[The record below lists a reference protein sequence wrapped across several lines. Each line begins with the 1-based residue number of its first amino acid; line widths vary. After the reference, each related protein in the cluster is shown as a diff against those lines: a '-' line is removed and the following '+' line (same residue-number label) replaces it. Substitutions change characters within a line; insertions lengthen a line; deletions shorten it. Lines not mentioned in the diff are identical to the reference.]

1 VNKFKSG
8 QIVFV
13 GGKYDSHWIAYKRR
27 LPVGWQEVLLSN
39 NDICIVL
46 AHEPFE
52 NFCLFY
58 PDHVVTKLNYVES
71 DWKRFVTILHP
82 TSGPL
87 IIEQTSLKVSCK

>member
-13 GGKYDSHWIAYKRR
+13 GGKYGTRSSAYKRR
-27 LPVGWQEVLLSN
+27 LPVGLQEVSLA
-39 NDICIVL
+39 NDDVCIVL

-58 PDHVVTKLNYVES
+58 PDNVAAKLNYTENK
-71 DWKRFVTILHP
+71 WKRFVTILHP
-82 TSGPL
+82 TAGPL
-87 IIEQTSLKVSCK
+87 IIDQSSLKVSCK